1 MRVQPATESPE
12 FEQSGSELPGF
23 GQPGS
28 EQPEFDHLVHCVPD
42 VESAVRGY
50 TEAGLPAHANPEY
63 LGYRNGAWRLD
74 SRYIELSSVVNRLV
88 FLDSPYGRAMRGWQ
102 PRADEL
108 VARGGG
114 ALVFCVHVTDAGA
127 TAERLRARGHGV
139 ELLTFA
145 REGSPVSFREA
156 ILTDGPPWAPFF
168 VTYEPDRQTIL
179 AKYSAGRVNRGPH
192 DLAGI
197 LVETPDPRA
206 SARWLGELLGIPPGA
221 SPTVVPLPFGQ
232 VHFTEGPADAI
243 TALLLSGGDPP
254 TTVIEGLAVRP
265 VESVTGPPRT

>member
-1 MRVQPATESPE
+1 M
-12 FEQSGSELPGF
+12 
-23 GQPGS
+23 
-28 EQPEFDHLVHCVPD
+28 VHCVPD
-42 VESAVRGY
+42 VESTVRGY
-50 TEAGLPAHANPEY
+50 TEAGLHAHANPEY

-74 SRYIELSSVVNRLV
+74 TRYIELSSIVNRLV
-88 FLDSPYGRAMRGWQ
+88 FLDSPYGRAMRGRQ
-102 PRADEL
+102 PRADAL

-114 ALVFCVHVTDAGA
+114 ALAFCVHVTDAGT

-156 ILTDGPPWAPFF
+156 LLTDGPPWAPFF

-197 LVETPDPRA
+197 LIETPDPRA
-206 SARWLGELLGIPPGA
+206 SADWLGELLGIPPGA
-221 SPTVVPLPFGQ
+221 SPTVVPLPLGQ

-243 TALLLSGGDPP
+243 TALLLSGGSPP
-254 TTVIEGLAVRP
+254 TTVIDGLAVRP
-265 VESVTGPPRT
+265 VKSSVTGPART